1 MSEAI
6 REVGL
11 IYAPFLGGMMVGC
24 LRLYIFETSGTI
36 QSSSAHWILD
46 TFHFVMVSEGLH
58 NWYIFCKLP
67 QNYAL
72 LTEFRWSL
80 GASMVATYCITT
92 LVQMLYILRVYRLG
106 KKMWIA
112 LVLGALSLAQ
122 LAFGLREAILV
133 QIYPSTNCYLVLWE
147 DLLTT
152 NTLLSLHKPTG
163 QIAGSGTLVATAL
176 CDIGI
181 SLGLWFYLHRGR
193 TGFAK
198 TEKMIDKL
206 ILYMVNLGLLT
217 SVASLLTLILF
228 LVMPHS
234 FAFVALTII
243 RSRLYSNALLAALNY
258 RDAVR
263 TALHGDMTH
272 TSNFFQEVELD
283 GMRSYNKGNVTLV
296 LSPSLSA
303 TPATKFPLE
312 KFE

>member
-24 LRLYIFETSGTI
+24 FLFGITVSQAIIYFRNFGDDTIVLRALVGTVL
-36 QSSSAHWILD
+36 ILD

-122 LAFGLREAILV
+122 
-133 QIYPSTNCYLVLWE
+133 LVLWE